1 MLAPLA
7 EKRSSTSR
15 PFYVLAAEKNIQE
28 TNMIVVDLF
37 CKKCNKEEIDV
48 FIDTK
53 LPMPLCSDCNIEMT
67 QMVAKRMS
75 FELKYDNRK
84 DICDWQGNTSNY
96 WKQIKEDRAAGK
108 KVAEPVNPKQPKW
121 L

>member
-1 MLAPLA
+1 
-7 EKRSSTSR
+7 
-15 PFYVLAAEKNIQE
+15 
-28 TNMIVVDLF
+28 MIVVDLF
-37 CKKCNKEEIDV
+37 CPECDNRLVDE
-48 FIDTK
+48 FIDNN
-53 LPMPLCSDCNIEMT
+53 LPEPKCPECNT
-67 QMVAKRMS
+67 QMKRLISRMS

-108 KVAEPVNPKQPKW
+108 NVSEPVNPKQPKW